1 MSKEIPARNI
11 NVAFLLLVLLAMV
24 MPALLTSY
32 FGLSANTVVS
42 GSMRPDIEPGDV
54 IIAKQKVSADVRI
67 GDVVIFLDRK
77 TWEVQ
82 AHRVIAKKLE
92 NGIFTFTTQGDANSE
107 PDSPFEIGA
116 SAPLRTSSAIIPNVG
131 YTLSAMQRS
140 DVRIYTGI
148 ALLAIMVFLI
158 FGLQGRRKEGEPTTE
173 DSSHIL
179 SSELDERYV
188 TIKPTLQGEDNAES
202 VTPKS

>member
-1 MSKEIPARNI
+1 MRKEIPTRNI
-11 NVAFLLLVLLAMV
+11 NVAFLALVLLAMV
-24 MPALLTSY
+24 LPALMTSY

-54 IIAKQKVSADVRI
+54 IIAKQKVSSDVRI

-82 AHRVIAKKLE
+82 AHRVISKKLDK
-92 NGIFTFTTQGDANSE
+92 GILTFTTQGDANNE

-116 SAPLRTSSAIIPNVG
+116 SAPLRTSSIVIPNIG
-131 YTLSAMQRS
+131 YTLSAMQRT
-140 DVRIYTGI
+140 DIRIYTGI
-148 ALLAIMVFLI
+148 ALLTAMIFLV
-158 FGLQGRRKEGEPTTE
+158 FGLQGRSRESKPKTQ

-202 VTPKS
+202 VTPKN

>member
-1 MSKEIPARNI
+1 MKKETPARNI

-54 IIAKQKVSADVRI
+54 IIAKQKVSADVRL

-82 AHRVIAKKLE
+82 AHRVISKKLDK
-92 NGIFTFTTQGDANSE
+92 GIFTFTTQGDANSE
-107 PDSPFEIGA
+107 PDSPFEIGS
-116 SAPLRTSSAIIPNVG
+116 SAPLRTSSVVIPNIG

-140 DVRIYTGI
+140 DVRIFIGF
-148 ALLAIMVFLI
+148 ALLGIMVFLI
-158 FGLQGRRKEGEPTTE
+158 FGLQGRRKEREPKIE

-179 SSELDERYV
+179 STELDERYI

-202 VTPKS
+202 ATSKN